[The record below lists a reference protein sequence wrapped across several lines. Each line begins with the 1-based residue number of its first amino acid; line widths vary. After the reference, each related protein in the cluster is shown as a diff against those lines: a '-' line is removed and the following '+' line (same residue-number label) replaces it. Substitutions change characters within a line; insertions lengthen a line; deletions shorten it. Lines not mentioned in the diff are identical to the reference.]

1 MITIVLKNYKTG
13 IKMKNKMMKYI
24 KEIFYFFILLILFAN
39 ILSFYRSG
47 HLVNEPLPFK
57 SVVLLNQE
65 TYALS
70 QDKPT
75 LLYFWATWCPICKA
89 QSPNIQ
95 TIAKNYNVL
104 TVAVKSGSDKE
115 IQEYLKS
122 HNLDFK
128 VINDYDGSIANKFGI
143 SVFPTTLLYDKDR
156 EFFYSDVGY
165 TSTIGLWLRMWW
177 IN

>member
-13 IKMKNKMMKYI
+13 IKMKNKIMKYI

-70 QDKPT
+70 Q
-75 LLYFWATWCPICKA
+75 
-89 QSPNIQ
+89 
-95 TIAKNYNVL
+95 
-104 TVAVKSGSDKE
+104 E
-115 IQEYLKS
+115 IGRA
-122 HNLDFK
+122 H
-128 VINDYDGSIANKFGI
+128 V
-143 SVFPTTLLYDKDR
+143 
-156 EFFYSDVGY
+156 
-165 TSTIGLWLRMWW
+165 
-177 IN
+177 